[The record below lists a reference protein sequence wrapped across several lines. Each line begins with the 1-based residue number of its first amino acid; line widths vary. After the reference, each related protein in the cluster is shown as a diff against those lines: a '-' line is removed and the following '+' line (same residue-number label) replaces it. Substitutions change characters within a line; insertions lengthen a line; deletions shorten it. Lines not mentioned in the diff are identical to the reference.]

1 MSVGSIAGPLPAS
14 SFLLINPNTS
24 LDITQDMLAL
34 AQQAM
39 PAGATV
45 TALTARSGPAVI
57 VDPHGL
63 ALADQAVMELASDLP
78 LCDGVILAGFGD
90 PGVAGLRGLVEM
102 PVTGIGEAAYEAAR
116 RADFP
121 FAVITTTPA
130 LVGSITHQALAH
142 LAGPLFVGVF
152 TPDTDDPATLM
163 ADRARTEQ
171 ALADLI
177 DAARAAGARQ
187 LIVGGGPLA
196 RAASALAQHVAIP
209 VIDPVKAAVDLALER
224 APRPATRP

>member
-1 MSVGSIAGPLPAS
+1 MSIDSIAGPLPTS

-39 PAGATV
+39 PAWATV

-63 ALADQAVMELASDLP
+63 AAAEQAVIELAPDLP
-78 LCDGVILAGFGD
+78 PCAGVILAGFGD

-116 RADFP
+116 RAALP

-130 LVGSITHQALAH
+130 LVGSITHKAQAH

-224 APRPATRP
+224 AVRPATRP